1 MRLQLEA
8 TAKSKQ
14 LTEVRIYPVAIIS
27 CVNEELEILSNVIAS
42 SEHSNKHVR
51 QKITKFVATHI

>member
-14 LTEVRIYPVAIIS
+14 LTEVRIYPVTTIS
-27 CVNEELEILSNVIAS
+27 CFFYRELSLVVLNEDL
-42 SEHSNKHVR
+42 
-51 QKITKFVATHI
+51 